1 VEPHKFCEALKN
13 YINIQTPPLA
23 VKMVSGDSELPEKA
37 KVPSKH
43 FKNRLTICQAFN
55 MARYNGLSIAL
66 GRDDQSCPVG
76 SVILGFR
83 EPVSYYTEGN
93 MVAGM
98 YAASKEIGAL
108 MEKDLQCFPPGKYSH
123 LLVAPLNRA
132 AYEPDFVN
140 IYCNPA
146 QLMRLV
152 HGARYNN
159 GQIIN
164 SSFTGRAECSHAIV
178 PTIEYGK
185 YQVVLPSN
193 GERVFAHTQDFE
205 MSFAVPLAKAGDL
218 VAGLEESH
226 KNGIRYPIPFFV
238 NYKASFPPSL
248 TKIEEAWNEVE

>member
-123 LLVAPLNRA
+123 LLVAPLDRA
-132 AYEPDFVN
+132 AFEPDLIN

-152 HGARYNN
+152 QGARYNN
-159 GQIIN
+159 GQIIS

-178 PTIEYGK
+178 PTIEFGQ

-205 MSFAVPLAKAGDL
+205 MSFAVPLAEADDL

-238 NYKASFPPSL
+238 NYKASFPPKL
-248 TKIEEAWNEVE
+248 TKIEEVWNEGE